1 MYGRHLAILIKLE
14 HGRQRL
20 VTTKSKTANT
30 TGNKF
35 SERNI
40 KRSEQKSMQ
49 PLVLPTEYLVHIAE
63 TTHYRK
69 YTKYKIS
76 KEY

>member
-1 MYGRHLAILIKLE
+1 MYGGHLAILIKLE

-20 VTTKSKTANT
+20 VTTKSKAANT
-30 TGNKF
+30 RGNKF